1 MSVPTRAFEQL
12 LAEAEQQPFS
22 GWDFSYLRGRMEEG
36 QPSWNYA
43 ALVRARL
50 AAVPAVLDLG
60 TGGGEVLAQLAPLPP
75 RTVATEGYPP
85 NVAIARA
92 RLAPLGVAVVPV
104 VGAPDNRDQ
113 QPGAGSGSLPFPDA
127 SFPLVIN
134 RHESYY
140 AAEVN
145 RILQGGGSFIT
156 QQVGGTH
163 LQDLMSLFDV
173 APEREPQWNAAFAVA
188 QLEQAGFRIVDRR
201 EAFPETV
208 FRDIG
213 AVVYYLRAVPWE
225 VPGFAVARYRERL
238 ADLHHRIEGEG
249 GLRIRGHLFYIEAL
263 KPAR

>member
-1 MSVPTRAFEQL
+1 
-12 LAEAEQQPFS
+12 
-22 GWDFSYLRGRMEEG
+22 MEEG
-36 QPSWNYA
+36 HPSWNYA
-43 ALVRARL
+43 ELVRARL
-50 AAVPAVLDLG
+50 MGIPAVLDMG

-75 RTVATEGYPP
+75 RTVAAEGYPP

-113 QPGAGSGSLPFPDA
+113 QPGEGSGSLPFPDA

-134 RHESYY
+134 RHVSYY
-140 AAEVN
+140 AGEVN

-156 QQVGGTH
+156 QQVGAAH
-163 LQDLMSLFDV
+163 LQDLMRLFDV
-173 APEREPQWNAAFAVA
+173 APEPEPQWTAALAVA

-213 AVVYYLRAVPWE
+213 AVVYYLRAVPWA
-225 VPGFAVARYRERL
+225 VPGFAVARYHERL
-238 ADLHHRIEGEG
+238 AELHRRIEAEG